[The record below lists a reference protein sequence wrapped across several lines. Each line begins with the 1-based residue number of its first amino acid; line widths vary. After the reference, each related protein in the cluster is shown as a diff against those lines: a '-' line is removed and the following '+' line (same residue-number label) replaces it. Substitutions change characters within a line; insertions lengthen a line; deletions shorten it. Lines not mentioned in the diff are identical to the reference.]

1 MECKKPVINAVI
13 EELEPIQKEAEQY
26 IKDPDMVRSIIAEG
40 NEIARNRA
48 KETLTYVRAAMGL
61 TSW

>member
-1 MECKKPVINAVI
+1 MINAVI

-26 IKDPDMVRSIIAEG
+26 IRDPDMVRSIIAEG

-48 KETLTYVRAAMGL
+48 KETLAYVRAAMGL
-61 TSW
+61 TS